1 MSNYDTEPLLR
12 SCGISISSNFTQVEG
27 RVLQAPKVCW
37 LVKLSYC
44 IQVYLIFVFLWLAAE
59 NGTRR
64 WTVSTKW
71 SLEFQQQ
78 GAVSCLSLF
87 VFTFSCKKDVLIPS
101 FLLLQQFVEPTK
113 IDKWAVANFSA
124 RCNVRQLVDDL
135 IRIGGMKGI
144 VSMILFSSCFLET
157 CFVIIIITICIKL
170 LSVTGNCCPIWCV
183 WGGSSVSPCSSYDS
197 CREDVW
203 RDPV

>member
-1 MSNYDTEPLLR
+1 MSNYDAEPLLR

-27 RVLQAPKVCW
+27 RVLPAPKVW
-37 LVKLSYC
+37 YSYLVLTW
-44 IQVYLIFVFLWLAAE
+44 IIVLNVLFVFFAAE
-59 NGTRR
+59 NGTWR
-64 WTVSTKW
+64 WTVSEKW